1 VPSPIVRPITEAD
14 QAPSARHRAV
24 ALSAF
29 AVLQIIRNL
38 QIRIKYLA
46 LKYLTIYYPNV
57 LSEMGVQSM
66 TVYGYARVSTD
77 GQSVAAQE
85 AQLLAAGCAKVYS
98 EKISGK
104 ATDGRVELAKALKRL
119 AEGDTLMVVCLDRLA
134 RSTRDLLNILHDLG
148 ERKIG
153 FKSLKDPW
161 CDTTTAHGE
170 LMLTLLAG
178 FATFERRLILAR
190 TEDGRQRAKARGV
203 KFGRPPALTAHQ
215 RQEALERLSKGEAQA
230 DIARSFN
237 VGQATISR
245 LAGSIG
251 PFPVAVAGT

>member
-1 VPSPIVRPITEAD
+1 MEPKPWRPLALLSGPTVVPRDPISRKFRQGRHKVPSPIVRPITEAD

-66 TVYGYARVSTD
+66 TVYGYARLSTD

-104 ATDGRVELAKALKRL
+104 ATDGERLVAWCRRPDTDLSPWPHGGQVLKMELFW
-119 AEGDTLMVVCLDRLA
+119 A
-134 RSTRDLLNILHDLG
+134 RS
-148 ERKIG
+148 
-153 FKSLKDPW
+153 
-161 CDTTTAHGE
+161 
-170 LMLTLLAG
+170 
-178 FATFERRLILAR
+178 
-190 TEDGRQRAKARGV
+190 
-203 KFGRPPALTAHQ
+203 
-215 RQEALERLSKGEAQA
+215 
-230 DIARSFN
+230 
-237 VGQATISR
+237 
-245 LAGSIG
+245 
-251 PFPVAVAGT
+251 